1 MIEAVFLASALAV
14 LALAATILY
23 SRRIRWAQKKY
34 LEARSIVED
43 IVVSFNKQLG
53 KLEDKLEASTNKL
66 DDLSKRSDQVA
77 EELTDYGKTIQA
89 VAKKAESSPELEGS
103 LLKIN
108 ALDQRLRKV
117 ESMKDL
123 LQQKITEIGKRE
135 TQKREVESRIESA
148 FPIKREKALAPLTET
163 ELTVLELLADK
174 GEKTAPQIR
183 EQIKLSREHTA
194 RLMKKLYV
202 EGYLERSANK
212 IPFTYS
218 IKEEMEKILRKTKT
232 KEIDS

>member
-1 MIEAVFLASALAV
+1 MIEVVFLASALAV
-14 LALAATILY
+14 LALAVTILY
-23 SRRIRWAQKKY
+23 SKRILWAQKKY
-34 LEARSIVED
+34 LEARSVVED

-53 KLEDKLEASTNKL
+53 KLEDKLEVSTYKL
-66 DDLSKRSDQVA
+66 DDLSRRSDRVA
-77 EELTDYGKTIQA
+77 EELTDHGKTIQA

-103 LLKIN
+103 LLKID
-108 ALDQRLRKV
+108 ALDERLRKV

-123 LQQKITEIGKRE
+123 LQQKITEIDKRE
-135 TQKREVESRIESA
+135 TQTGETETRIESA

-174 GEKTAPQIR
+174 GEKTAPQIK
-183 EQIKLSREHTA
+183 EHIELSREHTA

-202 EGYLERSANK
+202 EGYLERSSHK

-232 KEIDS
+232 QEVDG